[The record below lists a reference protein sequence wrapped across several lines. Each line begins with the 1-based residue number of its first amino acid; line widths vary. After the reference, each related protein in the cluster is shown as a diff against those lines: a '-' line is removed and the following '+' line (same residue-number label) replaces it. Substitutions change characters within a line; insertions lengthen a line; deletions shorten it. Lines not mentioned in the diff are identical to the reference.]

1 MPANIPTDYAPGDR
15 VELECI
21 KSTLHGT
28 VIETDIAR
36 KTVLVEWDE
45 HPGQVTEYLTDRRP
59 GDFVLR
65 RVGA

>member
-1 MPANIPTDYAPGDR
+1 MPAPDTTYAPGDR
-15 VELECI
+15 CEMVCT

-28 VIETDIAR
+28 VIETDASR

-45 HPGQVTEYLTDRRP
+45 VPGSVTEYLTDRRP